1 MSISTMIY
9 PLRKKFYLFPISF
22 IGTPLKH
29 WALSEDDDE
38 ESPMEDCK
46 IKDYSEAPKYSEQLK
61 QFFLNNED
69 SEGLTKPNP
78 MKIHLEK

>member
-1 MSISTMIY
+1 MSISTTIY
-9 PLRKKFYLFPISF
+9 PLRKKTYLFPISF